1 MRIVYTFS
9 FLLLL
14 FVASTFAQTGKITGV
29 VKDAATG
36 EALFGTNVI
45 IEGTTLGAASDIDG
59 YYVILNVPPGTYSL
73 KASSIGYTGSKI
85 QDVRVSI
92 NQTTEINIAMKSA
105 TVTTQEIVV
114 VAQKPI
120 VQKDVSASTVN
131 LNIQEIQNLPVVSVS
146 KVLALQAGIQG
157 GTDGLVVRGGSADQT
172 AFMVNGVSMADE
184 RNGISYTGVSFT
196 SIEEVQVQTGGY
208 NAEYGN
214 IQSGLVNVVTREGK
228 KDKYFFSFQGR
239 YSPTAPKHFGDAAHS
254 SNSFWIRP
262 FTDPSVAWVG
272 TKTGWA
278 NDPNLQK
285 QYPEF
290 AGWIETAR
298 QYNDLKNKAGYG
310 NYYNDLTPLGAQ
322 QLYLYQHR
330 RVLDIDKP
338 DWDVDVT
345 FGGPVPQIS
354 EYLGNLRF
362 MASFR
367 KSVNQY
373 LIPLSTDA
381 LEDYSGQI
389 KVTSDIMKGMK
400 LNIEGLIGRTTGTT
414 RDAAGNP
421 LFFRTPENISANLS
435 MFSQFKTVENRIF
448 ATDYWCPQT
457 NDVKSL
463 GLKLTHVLTPETF
476 YEVQMSAFQSK
487 NKAVPGRDRD
497 TSRSINIGGLWVD
510 EAPYGFTPEQT
521 FAGINNF
528 RTSVGFS
535 NGRDTSTVTRY
546 TMKFDITSQ
555 IDKYNQVKTGF
566 EMTYSDQD
574 VHAGSVDKFLTSG
587 RYLVNYQKQPIR
599 AALYLQDKFEYEGMI
614 ANLGLRMDYSHA
626 GGDWY
631 VYEDW
636 SSAFQSPSDLTKL
649 ETEPTKK
656 RITLSPRLGIA
667 FPITEDSKLF
677 FNYGHFHQMPDPQ
690 ALYYIGRYTDQTQQ
704 IFRMPDPNAP
714 LQRTI
719 AYELG
724 YEQNLM
730 DQFLVRIAGYY
741 KDVTNQPYSVNYISD
756 VVDYTVREPRG
767 YYDIRGFEVTLT
779 KNRGE
784 WVSGFLN
791 YTYMVST
798 NGHFG
803 YSRYYDVVSTQK
815 NYENATADN
824 QQSKPVPQ
832 PFARANVDFFTP
844 VDFGPKYGDM
854 YLLGDWRLNI
864 LANWSSGSHFTWTG
878 GPGALT
884 GVENNIQWKDYF
896 NIDLRISKKFKFGPA
911 NVEFFVDI
919 SNALNI
925 KRMSGTGYAFV
936 ESNDYYA
943 YMQSLH
949 LSKDVFS
956 AFPKDADGNPKP
968 GYSNTGVA
976 GQFIFGD
983 DRPGDYR
990 TGDYI
995 PWDENASEA
1004 QKDEWRKNKSYIDMP
1019 NQEYLTFLNPRDI
1032 FWGLRLS
1039 FELF

>member
-14 FVASTFAQTGKITGV
+14 FVASTFAQTGKITGF

-36 EALFGTNVI
+36 EPLFGTNI
-45 IEGTTLGAASDIDG
+45 IVEGTTLGAASDIEG

-73 KASSIGYTGSKI
+73 KATSIGYTASKVE
-85 QDVRVSI
+85 DVRVSI
-92 NQTTEINIAMKSA
+92 NQTTEINFGMRSA
-105 TVTTQEIVV
+105 TLTTQEIVV

-120 VQKDVSASTVN
+120 VQKDVSSSTVN
-131 LNIQEIQNLPVVSVS
+131 LNIQEIQNLPVVSVD
-146 KVLALQAGIQG
+146 KVLSLQAGIQG
-157 GTDGLVVRGGSADQT
+157 GSDGVLIRGGTADQT
-172 AFMVNGVSMADE
+172 AFMVNGISMADE
-184 RNGISYTGVSFT
+184 RNGISYTGVSYT
-196 SIEEVQVQTGGY
+196 SIEEIQVQTGGY

-239 YSPTAPKHFGDAAHS
+239 YSPAAPKHFGGSANS
-254 SNSFWIRP
+254 PNSFWIRP
-262 FTDPSVAWVG
+262 FIDPDVCWTG

-278 NDPNLQK
+278 NNVNLQS

-290 AGWIETAR
+290 EGWVEAAR
-298 QYNDLKNKAGYG
+298 LYNDLKNNAGYG
-310 NYYNDLTPLGAQ
+310 NYYNDITPLAAQ
-322 QLYLYQHR
+322 QLYLFQHR

-338 DWDVDVT
+338 DYDFDMS
-345 FGGPVPQIS
+345 FGGPVPEVSQ
-354 EYLGNLRF
+354 YLGNLRF

-367 KSVNQY
+367 KTSTQY
-373 LIPLSTDA
+373 LIPLSTNS

-389 KVTSDIMKGMK
+389 KLTSDVMKGMK
-400 LNIEGLIGRTTGTT
+400 LNIDGLIGRTTGTT

-421 LFFRTPENISANLS
+421 LFFRTPENISAALS

-457 NDVKSL
+457 MDVKSL
-463 GLKLTHVLTPETF
+463 GIKLTHVLTPETF
-476 YEVQMSAFQSK
+476 YEVQLSGFQSK

-497 TSRSINIGGLWVD
+497 TNRVYQFGNLFVD
-510 EAPYGFTPEQT
+510 EAPFGFTPEQT

-535 NGRDTSTVTRY
+535 NGRDTSTVTKY
-546 TMKFDITSQ
+546 TIKFDITSQ
-555 IDKYNQVKTGF
+555 IDKYNNIKTGF
-566 EMTYSDQD
+566 EFIYADHD
-574 VHAGSVDKFLTSG
+574 IHAGSVDKFLTSG

-599 AALYLQDKFEYEGMI
+599 AALYVQDKFEYEGMI
-614 ANLGLRMDYSHA
+614 ANVGLRMDYSHA

-631 VYEDW
+631 VYDAW
-636 SSAFQSPSDLTKL
+636 SAAFQSPSDLSIL
-649 ETEPTKK
+649 PTEPTKK
-656 RITLSPRLGIA
+656 RITLSPRIGVA

-690 ALYYIGRYTDQTQQ
+690 ALYYIGKYTDQTQQ

-719 AYELG
+719 SYELG
-724 YEQNLM
+724 YEQNAF

-741 KDVTNQPYSVNYISD
+741 KDVTNQPISVEYISD
-756 VVDYTVREPRG
+756 VVDYYVREPRG
-767 YYDIRGFEVTLT
+767 YYDIRGFEVTVT

-784 WVSGFLN
+784 WITGFLN
-791 YTYMVST
+791 YTYMVSS
-798 NGHFG
+798 NGNFG
-803 YSRYYDVVSTQK
+803 YSKYYDVTTQQK
-815 NYENATADN
+815 NYENSTTDN
-824 QQSKPVPQ
+824 QQTRPIPQ
-832 PFARANVDFFTP
+832 PYARANFDIFTP
-844 VDFGPKYGDM
+844 TDFGPQYAGM

-864 LANWSSGSHFTWTG
+864 VGNWKAGQYFTWTG
-878 GPGALT
+878 GPGALD
-884 GVENNIQWKDYF
+884 GVKNNVQWTDYY
-896 NIDLRISKKFKFGPA
+896 NVDLRVSKKFKFGPA
-911 NVEFFVDI
+911 NIEFFVDI

-925 KRMSGTGYAFV
+925 KRMSGPDYAFV

-956 AFPKDADGNPKP
+956 AFPKDANGDPKT

-976 GQFIFGD
+976 GQYIFGD
-983 DRPGDYR
+983 DKPGDYR
-990 TGDYI
+990 KGEYHQ
-995 PWDENASEA
+995 WDETASEA

-1032 FWGLRLS
+1032 FWGLKLS